1 MTISA
6 LAKNAEDSAI
16 KVNWGPGCMN
26 PPQWIGIH
34 NSFPMTSTDHLLSA
48 YQTKNESMGCF
59 TTSIKLGKFDLPT
72 ISTLAA
78 NVNVNTNTF
87 DHENKRCFSYFAGGY
102 DGENLETLT
111 CLSAAPNW
119 MHSMPNLKQIPLK
132 NIFIP
137 GIIIVVLSKH
147 KSYI

>member
-16 KVNWGPGCMN
+16 KINWGPGCTN

-34 NSFPMTSTDHLLSA
+34 NSYPITSADHLLSA
-48 YQTKNESMGCF
+48 YQTKNESMGCI
-59 TTSIKLGKFDLPT
+59 TTDVKLGKFNLPT
-72 ISTLAA
+72 ISTLVNGNSNA
-78 NVNVNTNTF
+78 NTLDN
-87 DHENKRCFSYFAGGY
+87 ESKRCFSYFAGGY
-102 DGENLETLT
+102 EGEILETLT

-137 GIIIVVLSKH
+137 GMVDKRKISVTVLV
-147 KSYI
+147 